1 MDFYIIVLNLVS
13 SEEIYCDLIL
23 VVVTMPFDNIS
34 FDKMSV
40 DHLSIVLKTRD
51 F

>member
-23 VVVTMPFDNIS
+23 VDVTMPFDNNS
-34 FDKMSV
+34 FGKMSA
-40 DHLSIVLKTRD
+40 DHLSIVLKNRYI
-51 F
+51 